1 MTHRLRL
8 SLLIFCAFALL
19 LVAPS
24 FGQSYNPFNERDN
37 TYTLLG
43 LKRAKEAY
51 DAARAEY
58 DRQKQLHK
66 EGLITEL
73 ELERAKN
80 GYTDAE
86 VNYQQSL
93 LAVIFEDQY
102 VSVQAAVKYQ
112 APNGGRRVRL
122 TFANTSGGTAEFKHL
137 VEVEDKLFN
146 ALKPEIIHNVYVSI
160 LNNDNAIISQPYE
173 KKISELHYGQPV
185 TVDFELLQ
193 DLDAVTVFIVYGNGS
208 QRTMKIFLQKDA
220 TVNRVLV
227 QSEQFSQE
235 IELGSSASYDLT
247 LELFSGTSNT
257 FSLEAVNLPQQ
268 IGRHFK
274 DRSSSARLSQVKFTE
289 SARTKAASLEVDM
302 PDRPSDKVAMDTPIP
317 FFVLAL
323 PRDRI
328 DEIGNLNRSWAEDE
342 IKALDVG
349 YVRLE
354 LLPRGKGELL
364 IRSPQLYHAIGAD
377 GTAETTIDIINEGSN
392 RIDNI
397 EIDADLPLNWTK
409 TITPDRIA
417 SLAIGREE
425 SISLAF
431 SPPADIAPGKYEIR
445 VRTSG
450 LSDGQPI
457 TGEDKTVTVE
467 IKADTNLLGTLL
479 IVILLVGLIGGIV
492 VYGVKLSRR

>member
-1 MTHRLRL
+1 
-8 SLLIFCAFALL
+8 
-19 LVAPS
+19 
-24 FGQSYNPFNERDN
+24 
-37 TYTLLG
+37 
-43 LKRAKEAY
+43 
-51 DAARAEY
+51 
-58 DRQKQLHK
+58 
-66 EGLITEL
+66 
-73 ELERAKN
+73 LERAKN
-80 GYTDAE
+80 VYTDAE

-102 VSVQAAVKYQ
+102 ISVQQAVKYQ
-112 APNGGRRVRL
+112 APNGGKRVRL
-122 TFANTSGGTAEFKHL
+122 TLANTSGGTAEFKHL
-137 VEVEDKLFN
+137 VDVEDELFN

-173 KKISELHYGQPV
+173 KKISELHYGKPA

-193 DLDAVTVFIVYGNGS
+193 DLDEVTVFIVYGNGS

-220 TVNRVLV
+220 SVNRVLV

-235 IELGSSASYDLT
+235 VELGSAASYDLT

-257 FSLEAVNLPQQ
+257 FSLEVVNLPQQ

-302 PDRPSDKVAMDTPIP
+302 PDRPSDDVAMDTPIP

-328 DEIGNLNRSWAEDE
+328 DEIGGLNRVWTEDE

-349 YVRLE
+349 YARLE

-364 IRSPQLYHAIGAD
+364 IRAPQLYQSIASD
-377 GTAETTIDIINEGSN
+377 ETAEASIDIINEGSN

-409 TITPDRIA
+409 EISPDRIE

-425 SISLAF
+425 TVSLTF
-431 SPPADIAPGKYEIR
+431 TPPADIAPGKYEIR

-457 TGEDKTVTVE
+457 SGEDKTVTVE
-467 IKADTNLLGTLL
+467 IKADTNLFGTLL
-479 IVILLVGLIGGIV
+479 IVILLIGLIGGIV

>member
-1 MTHRLRL
+1 MTRLL
-8 SLLIFCAFALL
+8 THSLLTICALVLFFAMS
-19 LVAPS
+19 S
-24 FGQSYNPFNERDN
+24 FGQTYNPFNERDN

-51 DAARAEY
+51 EAAKAEY
-58 DRQKQLHK
+58 DRQKRLHD

-80 GYTDAE
+80 VYTDAE

-102 VSVQAAVKYQ
+102 VSVQEAVKYQ
-112 APNGGRRVRL
+112 APNGGKRVRL
-122 TFANTSGGTAEFKHL
+122 KIANTSGGTAEFRHL
-137 VEVEDKLFN
+137 VEVEDELFN
-146 ALKPEIIHNVYVSI
+146 ALKPEVIHNVYVSL

-173 KKISELHYGQPV
+173 KKIPELHYGQPA

-235 IELGSSASYDLT
+235 VELGSAASYDLT

-274 DRSSSARLSQVKFTE
+274 DRAGTARLSQVKFTE

-302 PDRPSDKVAMDTPIP
+302 PDRPSDEVAMDTPIP

-328 DEIGNLNRSWAEDE
+328 DQIGDLNRNWTEEE

-364 IRSPQLYHAIGAD
+364 IRAPQLYHAIASNGS
-377 GTAETTIDIINEGSN
+377 AETTIDIINEGSN

-397 EIDADLPLNWTK
+397 EIDADLPLNWSK
-409 TITPDRIA
+409 KITPDRIA

-425 SISLAF
+425 TVSLAF